1 MSDLARKIQEEL
13 KLAFAVRDE
22 EALGR
27 AARTIADAAFT
38 ADLRSDVRLIAE
50 RMEMGFAHV
59 DQRIAQIDK
68 RFEEIL
74 HYMDK
79 RFEQVDKRFEQIDKR
94 FEQVDK
100 RFEQVDKRFEQIDK
114 RFEDTL
120 HTMDKRFETVRQS
133 TDTRFA
139 ELHAGLVNQ
148 FNTMR
153 WVGSLGFTLLAVLI
167 SIYQFIA

>member
-50 RMEMGFAHV
+50 RMEVGFAHV

-74 HYMDK
+74 YYMDK
-79 RFEQVDKRFEQIDKR
+79 RFEQVEKR

-100 RFEQVDKRFEQIDK
+100 RFEQVDKRFEQVDK

>member
-1 MSDLARKIQEEL
+1 MSDLARKIQEDL
-13 KLAFAVRDE
+13 KLAFAVRNE

-38 ADLRSDVRLIAE
+38 ADFSSDVRLIAE
-50 RMEMGFAHV
+50 RMEAGFARS
-59 DQRIAQIDK
+59 DQ
-68 RFEEIL
+68 
-74 HYMDK
+74 
-79 RFEQVDKRFEQIDKR
+79 RFEQIDKR

-100 RFEQVDKRFEQIDK
+100 RFEE
-114 RFEDTL
+114 TL
-120 HTMDKRFETVRQS
+120 HTMDKRFEMTQQS
-133 TDTRFA
+133 TDARFA
-139 ELHAGLVNQ
+139 ELHASLNKQ